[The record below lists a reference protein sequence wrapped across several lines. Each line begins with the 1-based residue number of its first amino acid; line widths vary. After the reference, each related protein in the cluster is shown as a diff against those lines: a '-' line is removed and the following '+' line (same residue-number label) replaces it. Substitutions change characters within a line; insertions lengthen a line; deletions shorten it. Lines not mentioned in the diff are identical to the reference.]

1 MATNERLDRADTMYV
16 AVGTATPSA
25 NAPVL
30 YGSRPG
36 VMLTDRD
43 SGGSATVKFV
53 GMFNCTVDAHN
64 GTATSA
70 VAAGDILYHDGT
82 ATLSKGTAGTRWG
95 YAGGTVG
102 AGGTA
107 GINVIVGY

>member
-1 MATNERLDRADTMYV
+1 MATNEKFNLGDQLYV
-16 AVGTATPSA
+16 AVTASGVSGS
-25 NAPVL
+25 PVL

-36 VMLTDRD
+36 VMLTSRD
-43 SGGSATVKFV
+43 SGGSATVKFSGV
-53 GMFNCTVDAHN
+53 FACTVDAHN

-82 ATLSKGTAGTRWG
+82 VGLSKGTAGTRWG
-95 YAGGTVG
+95 YAMGTVG

-107 GINVIVGY
+107 AINVIVGY